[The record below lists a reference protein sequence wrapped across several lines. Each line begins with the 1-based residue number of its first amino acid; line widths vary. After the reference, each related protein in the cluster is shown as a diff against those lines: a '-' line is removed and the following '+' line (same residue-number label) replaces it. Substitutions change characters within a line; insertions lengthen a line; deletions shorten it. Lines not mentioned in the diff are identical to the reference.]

1 MGHFNGH
8 RIRKGFVPG
17 GERHRIQLAII
28 DPENRYQRFTSR

>member
-1 MGHFNGH
+1 MGHFNRDG
-8 RIRKGFVPG
+8 IRECFVPG